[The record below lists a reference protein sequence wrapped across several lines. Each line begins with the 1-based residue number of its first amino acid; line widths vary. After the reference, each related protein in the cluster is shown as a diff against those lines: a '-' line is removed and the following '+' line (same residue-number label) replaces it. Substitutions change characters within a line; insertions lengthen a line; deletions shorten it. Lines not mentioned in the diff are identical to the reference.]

1 MQDYPKTGFLLGLIL
16 LLFTFT
22 AAGCV
27 VRTYSV
33 YKERADLDLNS
44 GNRGFLQG
52 KSNEPAA
59 VAQPTRE
66 TKVIEVEVFPLIKSL
81 QKDKTKAIE
90 KPAALAIGSQT
101 TALRLAA
108 DQEINAPPRIS
119 QGSSQPQAT
128 SLEPATVQEYK
139 VQPNDTLQ
147 KIAQKLYGSL
157 HKWAKIYEANKG
169 QLKGPDKIK
178 PGQILK
184 IPADTKLDG
193 TKN

>member
-1 MQDYPKTGFLLGLIL
+1 MRDYLKTGFLSRVIL
-16 LLFTFT
+16 LLVIFG
-22 AAGCV
+22 ASGCV

-52 KSNEPAA
+52 KSNEPAT
-59 VAQPTRE
+59 VAKPTRE

-81 QKDKTKAIE
+81 KKDKTKAIE
-90 KPAALAIGSQT
+90 KK
-101 TALRLAA
+101 
-108 DQEINAPPRIS
+108 QEINAPPQIS

-128 SLEPATVQEYK
+128 ALEPAIAREYT

-147 KIAQKLYGSL
+147 KIAQKFYGSL
-157 HKWAKIYEANKG
+157 HKWTKIYEANKG

-184 IPADTKLDG
+184 IPADTKPQEAPAVKPEAPKEPVENL
-193 TKN
+193 K